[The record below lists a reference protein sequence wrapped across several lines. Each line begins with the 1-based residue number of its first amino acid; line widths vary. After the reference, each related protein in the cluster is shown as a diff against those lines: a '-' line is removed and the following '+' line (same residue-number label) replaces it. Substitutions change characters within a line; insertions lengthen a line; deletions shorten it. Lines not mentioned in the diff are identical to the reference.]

1 LPIEKLLI
9 FGGLSLF
16 NLSENLT
23 RIPKEHENKTINVTE
38 MLFSNS
44 HDAPVPQQL
53 KEIKDKIKQ
62 QNQKVF
68 AQAI

>member
-1 LPIEKLLI
+1 
-9 FGGLSLF
+9 
-16 NLSENLT
+16 
-23 RIPKEHENKTINVTE
+23 

-44 HDAPVPQQL
+44 HDAPIPQQL
-53 KEIKDKIKQ
+53 KEIKEKIKQ